1 MKRQLSGN
9 MDFALLS
16 VLILAAAPAFAARP
30 VARWDVV
37 PDQRVSGTFLAG
49 VCAFHED
56 GVRVAFSVNG
66 KFVHV
71 ANAPTPNPRTR
82 VWEYVFPLDTSKLP
96 DGPVTLGARARS
108 GGSTPEDYD
117 LPPLTLY
124 ANNGGSLTVAD
135 TVWVDAARGDDAAP
149 GTEKS
154 PLRSIAAAVKR
165 APVGGTILL
174 RAGEHSL
181 AGVKGGS
188 DRPYWTTIAAAPGVA
203 RDDVR
208 IAGGR
213 PSTQRLR
220 FCGVSLYCDLA
231 GRYGSILD
239 GENGKHS
246 VWLDDCRTYNRQG
259 RWAANS
265 NVFGNRYVAY
275 VTGGLTT
282 ELTNGPDG
290 VLIRG
295 HEVRKIASDVWTGSN
310 RLVVNCTASDVDG
323 GNTGAHPDFHQ
334 SHAKPPDWVH
344 DVILYN
350 VTGYGCKCQGLF
362 GLRLRDSAFVN
373 VVFERTVESDFLTQ
387 YSGPMEN
394 VLFAHVTLVNQNW
407 LWRDDYAPVDVRVLN
422 CCVPSMG
429 THRTATPFD
438 GSGEHGLLVSHGFF
452 YGDKSKAFGLGGRTG
467 DPLFANPAA
476 SDYSLKPG
484 SSALAAFRPLQ
495 CVPADFR
502 GIPFYGRNLQARTR
516 SASGPER

>member
-1 MKRQLSGN
+1 MKRT
-9 MDFALLS
+9 LL
-16 VLILAAAPAFAARP
+16 LPLLALAAAPALAARP

-82 VWEYVFPLDTSKLP
+82 VWEYVFPLDTAKLP

-108 GGSTPEDYD
+108 GGSTPENYD

-135 TVWVDAARGDDAAP
+135 TLWVDSARGDDAAA
-149 GTEKS
+149 GTETA

-174 RAGEHSL
+174 KAGEYSL
-181 AGVKGGS
+181 AGLKGGS

-203 RDDVR
+203 REAVQ

-213 PSTQRLR
+213 PGTQRLR
-220 FCGVSLYCDLA
+220 FRGVTLYCDLK

-246 VWLDDCRTYNRQG
+246 VWLDDCKTYNRQG
-259 RWAANS
+259 RWAANA

-290 VLIRG
+290 VLLRG
-295 HEVRKIASDVWTGSN
+295 HEVRPIASDVWTGSD
-310 RLVVNCTASDVDG
+310 RLVVNCTASNVDG
-323 GNTGAHPDFHQ
+323 GATGAHPDFHQ

-350 VTGYGCKCQGLF
+350 VTGFHCKCQGLF

-373 VVFERTVESDFLTQ
+373 VVFERTKESNFLTQ

-394 VLFAHVTLVNQNW
+394 VLFAHVTLVNQTW
-407 LWRDDYAPVDVRVLN
+407 LWRDDFAPSDIRVLN

-429 THRTATPFD
+429 THKSKRAFD
-438 GSGEHGLLVSHGFF
+438 GSGANGLLVSHCFF
-452 YGDKSKAFGLGGRTG
+452 TGGKAVFGLDAKSG
-467 DPLFANPAA
+467 DPRFANPDAH
-476 SDYSLKPG
+476 DYSLRPG
-484 SSALAAFRPLQ
+484 SPALAAFRPLQ

-502 GIPFYGRNLQARTR
+502 GVPFRAAPAHAARPLT
-516 SASGPER
+516 P